1 MTATT
6 LPNTADP
13 DYVVPDREVLY
24 ALIHRAMRRDAPRL
38 VHALDGVA
46 SADRRRPEAL
56 ARWFQRF
63 DGQLHHHHEVEDE
76 IFWPALRTAVPAA
89 TSELDALEAEH
100 GVLTDRLIAVRRTL
114 DAYAG
119 ITAVSGVEEARHA
132 ALAAAAALEHT
143 LVAHLDREEFT
154 VFPALMQFTDEQY
167 RALETQA
174 RKYKGSAA
182 TKHSGGTPFT
192 APWLLD
198 GATDREVE
206 QARHGAPAVL
216 FVLNKLIWRRR
227 YDRIAAILE
236 EV

>member
-1 MTATT
+1 MTATI
-6 LPNTADP
+6 LPNTANP

-24 ALIHRAMRRDAPRL
+24 ALMHRAMRRDAPRL
-38 VHALDGVA
+38 VDALGRVT
-46 SADRRRPEAL
+46 STDRRRPEAL

-89 TSELDALEAEH
+89 TGELDALEAEH
-100 GVLTDRLIAVRRTL
+100 GVLTDRLTAVRGTL
-114 DAYAG
+114 DILAG
-119 ITAVSGVEEARHA
+119 LTAVSDVEDAQQA
-132 ALAAAAALEHT
+132 ALDAAVALEHT
-143 LVAHLDREEFT
+143 LVAHLDREEIT
-154 VFPALMQFTDEQY
+154 VFPALTQFTDEQY

-182 TKHSGGTPFT
+182 TKRSGGTPFA
-192 APWLLD
+192 APWLLES
-198 GATDREVE
+198 ATDREVE

-216 FVLNKLIWRRR
+216 FLLNKVIWRRR